1 MTHWENAPAE
11 GAGRQTLIREKAASL
26 EKLEALLAQLSSQ
39 GPEVRASQES
49 SVGSASAALAHEAMI
64 AAVQRACLQTE
75 AALVELLKH

>member
-11 GAGRQTLIREKAASL
+11 GVSRQALITEKAASL
-26 EKLEALLAQLSSQ
+26 EKLAALLAELSKQ

-49 SVGSASAALAHEAMI
+49 SVGSASAALAHAAMI
-64 AAVQRACLQTE
+64 VAVQRACLQTE